1 MPRARFSR
9 SGFGDEIKH
18 VPAWPCESPRTRMNV
33 THPCDRAQRGW
44 NYSCATNRRLKKK
57 KTFKKLNEA
66 NIKVLC
72 VWNQE
77 QRELYENKK
86 SITRKV
92 RVTIRSRMP
101 WHGCDSPVCGRRLC
115 PSSPAHGLGPWP
127 LLAVIAKTFWRLS
140 AGEPGL
146 APLGRAGW
154 HCAVQLLPGSCSKNK
169 AVSVGRIFIAA
180 WVILMC
186 FLRHGTF
193 TLSEQQFYVIC
204 TRALYGFSKWF

>member
-18 VPAWPCESPRTRMNV
+18 IPAWPCESPRTCMNV
-33 THPCDRAQRGW
+33 THPCDRAQRGR
-44 NYSCATNRRLKKK
+44 NYSCATNRRLKKKK

-92 RVTIRSRMP
+92 RVTIRSRTP

-127 LLAVIAKTFWRLS
+127 LLAVIAKTFWCRWRWWARPRPLP
-140 AGEPGL
+140 AGL
-146 APLGRAGW
+146 AGTVPFNCCRGPARKIKPS
-154 HCAVQLLPGSCSKNK
+154 LLD
-169 AVSVGRIFIAA
+169 A
-180 WVILMC
+180 
-186 FLRHGTF
+186 
-193 TLSEQQFYVIC
+193 
-204 TRALYGFSKWF
+204 FS